1 MKMKIKMKSI
11 FNFLLAAIIVSVLVS
26 SCTDDFEEINTNTRV
41 LSQLDKAT
49 IGNVFARTQYRGML
63 YRNYQIFNNLFADNY
78 AQYTSIIQ
86 TKFPSDRYTVVGGW
100 VNGDWSSFYANGAN
114 NLAIVL
120 SLTSPTENE
129 GMEAHHAIAQIE
141 KVLYYQQMTDY
152 WGPIP
157 YSEVGLGGK
166 SVAYDSQES
175 IYNDFFALLDSALTT
190 LNANKGG
197 NAFGSHDQIF
207 GGDIDSWIKFGNSVR
222 LRCAMRI
229 SDANPG
235 KAKTEAEKA
244 IAGGVMA
251 ATSDDAIF
259 HVTPDSYNLLNRMVP
274 WNEFRMSAT
283 MESVL
288 KGYEDPR
295 LPKFYGATEN
305 SIEAGGEL
313 EWHGLRNGY
322 SISDLGIVD
331 EIQPKATSR
340 YAERWQDA
348 NDRGSNNIEVM
359 LSSESYF
366 LRAEGVLK
374 GWNMGGNAKDL
385 YEEGIKQ
392 SLQFWVSGI
401 ADADINAYISSTNT
415 PATTFDVGADI
426 VFDTPIA
433 WSGDKNVQLEQ
444 VARQKWLALFPNGL
458 EAWADVRRAERPMR
472 YDIMVSENPFLK
484 PNELIRRTPFVSG
497 EYETNADGVQT
508 GLDLLGGPDNAATK
522 LWWDK

>member
-1 MKMKIKMKSI
+1 MKIKMKSI
-11 FNFLLAAIIVSVLVS
+11 FNFLFATMILSVLVS

-41 LSQLDKAT
+41 LSKLDKAT
-49 IGNVFARTQYRGML
+49 IGNVFAYTQYYGML
-63 YRNYQIFNNLFADNY
+63 YRNYQIFHNLFADNY

-86 TKFPSDRYTVVGGW
+86 TKFPSDRYNVVGGW
-100 VNGDWSSFYANGAN
+100 VNGDWSAFYSHGAN
-114 NLAIVL
+114 NIAIVL
-120 SLTSPTENE
+120 NLTQPSQNE

-141 KVLYYQQMTDY
+141 KVLYYQQVTDY

-157 YSEVGLGGK
+157 YSEVGKGGK

-190 LNANKGG
+190 LNSKKGG

-229 SDANPG
+229 SDVNPG

-244 IAGGVMA
+244 VAGGVM
-251 ATSDDAIF
+251 TSGADDAIF

-288 KGYEDPR
+288 KGYNDPR
-295 LPKFYGATEN
+295 MPKFYGPTEN
-305 SIEAGGEL
+305 SIEAGGDL

-322 SISDLGIVD
+322 SITDLGTIA

-366 LRAEGVLK
+366 LRAEGALK

-392 SLQFWVSGI
+392 SLKFWVPDIS
-401 ADADINAYISSTNT
+401 DADINAYIASTAT
-415 PATTFDVGADI
+415 PTATFDVPADLA
-426 VFDTPIA
+426 FTTPIA

-444 VARQKWLALFPNGL
+444 IARQKWLALFPNGV
-458 EAWADVRRAERPMR
+458 EAWADVRRAERPQR
-472 YDIMVSENPFLK
+472 YPIMVSENPYLK
-484 PNELIRRTPFVSG
+484 TNELIRRVPFVSG

-508 GLDLLGGPDNAATK
+508 GLDLLGGPDNAATRV
-522 LWWDK
+522 WWDK

>member
-11 FNFLLAAIIVSVLVS
+11 FNFLLAAMIVSVLVS

-41 LSQLDKAT
+41 LSKLDKAT

-78 AQYTSIIQ
+78 AQYCSIIQ
-86 TKFPSDRYTVVGGW
+86 TKFPSDRYIVVGGW
-100 VNGDWSSFYANGAN
+100 VNADWSSFYANGAN

-120 SLTSPTENE
+120 DLTTPAENE

-166 SVAYDSQES
+166 SVAYDSQEA
-175 IYNDFFALLDSALTT
+175 IYDDFFALLDSALTT
-190 LNANKGG
+190 LKSHQGG

-229 SDANPG
+229 SDVKPA
-235 KAKTEAEKA
+235 KAKIEAEKA
-244 IAGGVMA
+244 VAGGVMT

-288 KGYEDPR
+288 KGYNDPR
-295 LPKFYGATEN
+295 LPKFFGPTEN

-322 SISDLGIVD
+322 SISDLGVIP
-331 EIQPKATSR
+331 EIQSKATSR
-340 YAERWQDA
+340 YAERWQDPNA
-348 NDRGSNNIEVM
+348 RGSNNIEVM
-359 LSSESYF
+359 HSSESYF
-366 LRAEGVLK
+366 LRAEGALK

-385 YEEGIKQ
+385 YEEGIRQ
-392 SLQFWVSGI
+392 SLQWWVPGI
-401 ADADINAYISSTNT
+401 ADADIDAYINSEAT
-415 PATTFDVGADI
+415 PAATFDVPADMA
-426 VFDTPIA
+426 FSTPIK
-433 WSGDKNVQLEQ
+433 WSAEKNIQLEQ
-444 VARQKWLALFPNGL
+444 IARQKWLALFPNGV
-458 EAWADVRRAERPMR
+458 EAWADVRRAERPLR
-472 YDIMVSENPFLK
+472 YDIMVSDNPHLSTK
-484 PNELIRRTPFVSG
+484 DLIRRTPFVSG
-497 EYETNADGVQT
+497 EYETNAEGVES
-508 GLDLLGGPDNAATK
+508 GKALLGGPDNAATR

>member
-1 MKMKIKMKSI
+1 MKSI
-11 FNFLLAAIIVSVLVS
+11 FNFLLAAMIVSVLVS

-41 LSQLDKAT
+41 LSKLDKAT

-78 AQYTSIIQ
+78 AQYCSVTQ
-86 TKFPSDRYTVVGGW
+86 TKFPSDRYIVVGGW
-100 VNGDWSSFYANGAN
+100 VNADWSSFYSNGAN

-120 SLTSPTENE
+120 SLTQPSQNE

-166 SVAYDSQES
+166 SVAYDSQEF

-190 LNANKGG
+190 LNAHKGG

-229 SDANPG
+229 SDVNPG

-244 IAGGVMA
+244 VAGGVMTE
-251 ATSDDAIF
+251 TSDDAIF

-288 KGYEDPR
+288 KGYNDPR
-295 LPKFYGATEN
+295 LPKFFGPTEN

-322 SISDLGIVD
+322 SISDLGVIP
-331 EIQPKATSR
+331 EIQTKATSR
-340 YAERWQDA
+340 YAERWQDP
-348 NDRGSNNIEVM
+348 NLRGSNNIEVM
-359 LSSESYF
+359 HSSESYF
-366 LRAEGVLK
+366 LRAEGALK

-385 YEEGIKQ
+385 YEEGIRQ
-392 SLQFWVSGI
+392 SLQWWVPGI
-401 ADADINAYISSTNT
+401 SDAEIDAYINSDAT
-415 PATTFDVGADI
+415 PTATFDVPADMA
-426 VFDTPIA
+426 FTTPIK

-444 VARQKWLALFPNGL
+444 IARQKWLALFPNGV
-458 EAWADVRRAERPMR
+458 EAWADVRRAERPLR
-472 YDIMVSENPFLK
+472 YDIMVSDNPYLK
-484 PNELIRRTPFVSG
+484 TNELIRRTPFVSG
-497 EYETNADGVQT
+497 EYETNAEGVES
-508 GLDLLGGPDNAATK
+508 GKALLGGPDNAATK

>member
-11 FNFLLAAIIVSVLVS
+11 FNFLLAAMIVSVLVS

-41 LSQLDKAT
+41 LSKLDKAT

-78 AQYTSIIQ
+78 AQYCSIIQ
-86 TKFPSDRYTVVGGW
+86 TKFPSDRYIVVGGW
-100 VNGDWSSFYANGAN
+100 VNADWSSFYANGAN

-120 SLTSPTENE
+120 DLTTPAENE

-166 SVAYDSQES
+166 SVAYDSQEA
-175 IYNDFFALLDSALTT
+175 IYDDFFALLDSALTT
-190 LNANKGG
+190 LKSHQGG

-229 SDANPG
+229 SDVKPA
-235 KAKTEAEKA
+235 KAKIEAEKA
-244 IAGGVMA
+244 VAGGVMT

-288 KGYEDPR
+288 KGYNDPR
-295 LPKFYGATEN
+295 LPKFFGPTEN

-322 SISDLGIVD
+322 SISDLGVIP
-331 EIQPKATSR
+331 EIQSKATSR
-340 YAERWQDA
+340 YAERWQDPNA
-348 NDRGSNNIEVM
+348 RGSNNIEVM
-359 LSSESYF
+359 HSSESYF
-366 LRAEGVLK
+366 LRAEGALK

-385 YEEGIKQ
+385 YEEGIRQ
-392 SLQFWVSGI
+392 SLQWWVPGI
-401 ADADINAYISSTNT
+401 ADADIDAYINSEAT
-415 PATTFDVGADI
+415 PAATFDVPADMA
-426 VFDTPIA
+426 FSTPIK
-433 WSGDKNVQLEQ
+433 WSAERNIQLEQ
-444 VARQKWLALFPNGL
+444 IARQKWLALFPNGI
-458 EAWADVRRAERPMR
+458 EAWADVRRAERPLR
-472 YDIMVSENPFLK
+472 YDIMVSDNPHLSTK
-484 PNELIRRTPFVSG
+484 DLIRRTPFVSG
-497 EYETNADGVQT
+497 EYETNAEGVES
-508 GLDLLGGPDNAATK
+508 GKALLGGPDNAATR